1 MSTETPVVKVE
12 ESDKASDADRPQPIV
27 DLDLFGV
34 GTHYKR
40 GRLYSEDFSVVDPD
54 CVVTPVID
62 TQLANTHLEMLCEL
76 NIFTPTHAVRNT
88 GIICTIGPSC
98 QDVDTLEKLIRSGM
112 CIARLNFS
120 HGTHQYHAQS
130 IASIR
135 EAVSRVP
142 DKCVAIALD
151 IQGLKIRTGLLK
163 GGGNAEV
170 ELFTGNILDL
180 SIDEKYM
187 EIGDEHC
194 VYVDYPSI
202 VECMNIGDSV
212 YIDDGLMSAKVVEK
226 GPTHVRTVIQNGGLL
241 GSRKGIN
248 LPGKLINLPAM
259 SEKDKEDF
267 KFGCE
272 QGVDMIFA
280 SFVRKAADIEEM
292 RKELGEEGKDILIVS
307 KIENEEGM
315 RNFDEILR
323 ASDGIMVARGDLG
336 IEIPV
341 EKVFLAQK
349 MMVSRCNRAG
359 KPVIVATQMLES
371 MVYKPRPTRA
381 EASDVANAVLDGA
394 DCVMLSGETAKGK
407 YPVEVVNLMHKVC
420 LEAEAAMFHRVV
432 FEEIRRLT
440 PKPTNTATTAA
451 IAAVDASFQQNAAA
465 IVTLTT
471 TGRTAFILAKYRP
484 RCPIIAVTRDPRT
497 ARICHLHRSIHPVVY
512 ADPLDVNDWT
522 NDMERRFAAAIAK
535 GKRDGYIR
543 KGSTI
548 VVLSGWKP
556 GPTNTNTIRICQVE
570 Y

>member
-1 MSTETPVVKVE
+1 MSAATPALNVE
-12 ESDKASDADRPQPIV
+12 DTTKSEPSHAEPIV
-27 DLDLFGV
+27 DLDLLGV

-40 GRLYSEDFSVVDPD
+40 GRLYSEDFSVLDQGRD
-54 CVVTPVID
+54 ESAVVG
-62 TQLANTHLEMLCEL
+62 TQLANTHLEMLCQL
-76 NIFTPTHAVRNT
+76 NIFTPTHVVRNT

-120 HGTHQYHAQS
+120 HGSHEYHAES
-130 IASIR
+130 IANIR
-135 EAVSRVP
+135 KAAARVP
-142 DKCVAIALD
+142 EKCVAIALD
-151 IQGLKIRTGLLK
+151 TKGPEIRTGLLK
-163 GGGNAEV
+163 GGGSAEI
-170 ELFTGNILDL
+170 ELYIGNVLDL
-180 SIDEKYM
+180 SIDEKHM
-187 EIGDEHC
+187 SSGDEHC
-194 VYVDYPSI
+194 IYVDYKNI
-202 VECMNIGDSV
+202 VDTLNVGDVV
-212 YIDDGLMSAKVVEK
+212 YIDDGLISTKVVEK
-226 GPTHVRTVIQNGGLL
+226 NTTYLRTVIQNGGLL
-241 GSRKGIN
+241 GSRKGVN
-248 LPGKLINLPAM
+248 LPGKVVNLPAI
-259 SEKDKEDF
+259 SEKDKGDF

-280 SFVRKAADIEEM
+280 SFVRKLADVEEM
-292 RKELGEEGKDILIVS
+292 RKELGEKGKDILIIS

-465 IVTLTT
+465 IITLTT

-497 ARICHLHRSIHPVVY
+497 ARICHLHRSIHPLIY
-512 ADPLDVNDWT
+512 TEPLDVNDWT
-522 NDMERRFAAAIAK
+522 NDIERRFAAGIAK
-535 GKRDGYIR
+535 GRRDGYIH